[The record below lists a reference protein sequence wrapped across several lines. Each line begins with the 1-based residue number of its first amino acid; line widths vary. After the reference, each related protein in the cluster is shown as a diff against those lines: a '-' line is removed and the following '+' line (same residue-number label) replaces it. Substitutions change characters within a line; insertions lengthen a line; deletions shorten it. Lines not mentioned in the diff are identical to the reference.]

1 MIAPYVR
8 KAYPGLSIQTDISVT
23 DKTVIITKGFKPSR
37 PSHLAPEG
45 TIIKG
50 HYPAIVTCLRFYALA
65 MILDLI

>member
-8 KAYPGLSIQTDISVT
+8 KAYPELSIQTEASVT
-23 DKTVIITKGFKPSR
+23 DRIVIITKGVKPSR

-50 HYPAIVTCLRFYALA
+50 HYPVIIT
-65 MILDLI
+65 